1 MHPILAARRL
11 EVPQVRLEEEKAT
24 VLGGLDQ
31 VEDLARCLQGET
43 GEDLCRTL
51 GPVIEALRREIAE
64 LTVRSPGSAG
74 RLKDLAAR
82 LDDVFQVIV
91 SQVRVLVVC

>member
-31 VEDLARCLQGET
+31 LEDLVRQLQGET
-43 GEDLCRTL
+43 GEDSCRAL
-51 GPVIEALRREIAE
+51 EPIIEALRREIAE